1 MSELLP
7 FSQLTT
13 SVMMVELSL
22 RRVMSRSLLSIC
34 TGTLNV
40 SLVTPGL
47 AELTSVGPGTASS
60 SANRLVFEA
69 SLGMFADTRDP
80 VIPPGSRLK
89 YGMPYET
96 KVRIPA
102 AANWY
107 AASRVFSALL
117 RLVWSAVVG
126 VRFSRA
132 VMNSECTG
140 GSCMVT
146 LPPPSFTVCAAAMNE
161 PMSNWMSGSV
171 LASSVIRRG
180 STACRPASSTVPS
193 ATASPAAPFSSAR
206 LPITGCVFFSVSIAV
221 FPSPRPASPLSGAPK
236 IEVL

>member
-1 MSELLP
+1 MLRGSEIPTNWLRLDVMVARPPVNSDGDVCDWPLSVLLP

-22 RRVMSRSLLSIC
+22 RSVMSRSLLSIV

-60 SANRLVFEA
+60 SAKRLVLED
-69 SLGMFADTRDP
+69 SLGMCPDTRVP

-89 YGMPYET
+89 YGMPYAM

-107 AASRVFSALL
+107 VASSVFSALL
-117 RLVWSAVVG
+117 RFVLSAVVG

-132 VMNSECTG
+132 VMNRECTG

-171 LASSVIRRG
+171 LASSVIRCG
-180 STACRPASSTVPS
+180 STACRPPVP
-193 ATASPAAPFSSAR
+193 PCP
-206 LPITGCVFFSVSIAV
+206 G
-221 FPSPRPASPLSGAPK
+221 PRPARRHP
-236 IEVL
+236 